1 MLVPRIRKW
10 LRRVSQTGAL
20 GKELMLLANKSPLA
34 HMARYMVDLSR
45 HGVRKER
52 MLARPVVE
60 SLQEQAILRDLNQ
73 HGWAAVPDSIG
84 LNWRQRIADE
94 CMTLQQEYQEA
105 NRREQTRHKTIW
117 NYLSDIRY
125 AGKKPDETD
134 PLVQYALSPPIL
146 NVATSYLGE
155 IPWLRYV
162 ILTESIYQPGE
173 ATYSQKWHLD
183 FDDARM
189 LKLFVYLSDVR
200 SPEDGPFRLINR
212 DASAHVRNS
221 FFRRHL
227 SDEEVF
233 SDVSHKDVVDMFGQR
248 LSSFIV
254 DTSRVYHCGS
264 RMMQGH
270 SRLLYTALYTG
281 FPSIYPHAADAF
293 SVTPA
298 AAKLMRQ
305 ILTPLSC
312 RQKQ

>member
-1 MLVPRIRKW
+1 
-10 LRRVSQTGAL
+10 
-20 GKELMLLANKSPLA
+20 
-34 HMARYMVDLSR
+34 
-45 HGVRKER
+45 
-52 MLARPVVE
+52 MLARPAVE
-60 SLQEQAILRDLNQ
+60 SPQERTILRDLNQ
-73 HGWAAVPDSIG
+73 HGWAAVPDSVG

-94 CMTLQQEYQEA
+94 CMTLQREYQEA
-105 NRREQTRHKTIW
+105 NRRETTRHKTIW

-134 PLVQYALSPPIL
+134 PLVQYALSPSIL
-146 NVATSYLGE
+146 NVVASYLGE

-200 SPEDGPFRLINR
+200 SIEDGPFRLIGR
-212 DASAHVRNS
+212 EASARVRNS

-233 SDVSHKDVVDMFGQR
+233 SSVSTQDVVDMLGQR

-264 RMMQGH
+264 RMTQGH

-293 SVTPA
+293 SVTQTA
-298 AAKLMRQ
+298 SKLARQ

-312 RQKQ
+312 LQK